1 MVKYESHSIDN
12 IYESLIQENISF
24 ISIDIIS
31 EFFDVS
37 RNYAAQIIFRLKN
50 NDLIEE
56 VEKGKYLV
64 KEIESSNPL
73 SVSVKTITP
82 SYISFKTAL
91 IHYCLID
98 DEDLKEIFIATPKRK
113 SALSFHS
120 YNFKY
125 VTLKPYRFFGY
136 HSQDIESEEIFIA
149 DIEKALLD
157 CMIEINYGVDIENF
171 INIIQVSLPDLSIK
185 RLLDYALRFNDK
197 SLIARLGYIFEQI
210 GIHFPAPSDALPKD
224 FVKLNPLG
232 ERKGKWDNCWKI
244 IDNL

>member
-1 MVKYESHSIDN
+1 MVKDESHSIDS
-12 IYESLIQENISF
+12 IYENLVEERITF
-24 ISIDIIS
+24 ISIDVIAQL
-31 EFFDVS
+31 FDVS
-37 RNYAAQIIFRLKN
+37 RNYAAQIIFRLKKN
-50 NDLIEE
+50 GLIEE

-64 KEIESSNPL
+64 EETESSNPL
-73 SVSVKTITP
+73 PVCIKTITP

-98 DEDLKEIFIATPKRK
+98 DTDLKEIFIATPKRK
-113 SALSFHS
+113 SPLTFHS

-136 HSQDIESEEIFIA
+136 HSQEIDNEEIFIA

-157 CMIEINYGVDIENF
+157 CMIELNYGVDIKDF
-171 INIIQVSLPDLSIK
+171 IDVIQKSMPDLSIE

-210 GIHFPAPSDALPKD
+210 GIQLPAPDDTIPKD
-224 FVKLNPLG
+224 FIKLNPLG
-232 ERKGKWDNCWKI
+232 ERKGKWDNHWKI